1 MAQREVSENGAGS
14 FLSIILLGAGIGG
27 VVYLAVKYFGVPKLP
42 STAVPLT
49 GIGVPPGGP
58 GLGGNHPGSAPTPP
72 PALVA
77 LLRSNPTARK
87 VFLFQ
92 ASMYSYFQ
100 TDALPD
106 GQIGPVTRAMV
117 AKVNRAL
124 NPMDSS
130 TVLDDGVLQRLGS
143 ALRTLTNTHQ
153 GDASQARVR
162 ILPGTLPQDVIDQV
176 NAAGLAVASD
186 VPPLQIMA
194 G

>member
-1 MAQREVSENGAGS
+1 MAQREVTENGAGS
-14 FLSIILLGAGIGG
+14 FLSILLLGAGIGG
-27 VVYLAVKYFGVPKLP
+27 VVYLSVKYFGVPKLP
-42 STAVPLT
+42 STSVPLP

-58 GLGGNHPGSAPTPP
+58 GLGGNQPGSAPTPP

-92 ASMYSYFQ
+92 ASMYSYYQ

-143 ALRTLTNTHQ
+143 SLRTLTGTWQ
-153 GDASQARVR
+153 DLSQARVR
-162 ILPGTLPQDVIDQV
+162 LLPGTLPQDLINQINDTS
-176 NAAGLAVASD
+176 LAVASD
-186 VPPLQIMA
+186 VPLLQIAA